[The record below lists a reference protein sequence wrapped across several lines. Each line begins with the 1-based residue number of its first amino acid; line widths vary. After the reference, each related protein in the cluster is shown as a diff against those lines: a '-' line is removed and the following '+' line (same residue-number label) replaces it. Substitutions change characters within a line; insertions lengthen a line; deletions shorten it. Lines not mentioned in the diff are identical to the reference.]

1 MWLPSLLAPRP
12 SPVDPLAHP
21 ATAHP
26 IARRRVLLTLATLVA
41 GTVLLAFTLHA
52 RQGST
57 AFVVLGVATAAAWV
71 LGALAA
77 APVPLLPD
85 RARSGR
91 IVVQAAALGVASFA
105 VFAAAYQATKHVPVL
120 SGALH
125 SVLGK
130 ADAAPRPV
138 VLAVTLVN
146 GLAEEVFF
154 RGALLAGLAVRR
166 PAVVAGLLYVAATA
180 ATGNLALVIAAVVMG
195 TIFVRERLTSGGVL
209 APIVTHLTWSTL
221 MLLALPR

>member
-1 MWLPSLLAPRP
+1 MWLPSLLAPPP
-12 SPVDPLAHP
+12 SPVPPVARP
-21 ATAHP
+21 V
-26 IARRRVLLTLATLVA
+26 ARRRATITLGTFVAGSVLLS
-41 GTVLLAFTLHA
+41 FTLHV

-57 AFVVLGVATAAAWV
+57 AFVVLGVTTAAAWIV
-71 LGALAA
+71 GALAA

-85 RARSGR
+85 RTR
-91 IVVQAAALGVASFA
+91 IGPTLAQAVGIGVVSFA
-105 VFAAAYQATKHVPVL
+105 AFAAAYQAAKHLPVL

-138 VLAVTLVN
+138 VLVITLLN

-154 RGALLAGLAVRR
+154 RGALPAGLAVRR
-166 PAVVAGLLYVAATA
+166 PAVMAGLLYVAATA

-195 TIFVRERLTSGGVL
+195 TVFGRERLASGGVL